1 MYKRIIALLI
11 ALLSLSFDLPAQSP
25 QYENQV
31 IEKLD
36 IQIMTPSSTEKDVDG
51 IKARIRTRQGDMFS
65 QTEFDN
71 DLKTIAKEYDRII
84 PSLESVDSKM
94 FITLKVWPKPTIR
107 TLTWQGNEKMDTK
120 TLQKELGIAT
130 CSVFDRL
137 GFNKAFNKLK
147 GYYVKKGFFEAELEY
162 NVNHVPD
169 TNEVD
174 ITITICEGRAG
185 RIKSIVFQDFTSDE
199 EEEILEKMLTKEY
212 NFFLSWLNNEGTY
225 NQEMM
230 QQDQFTILNYIQNE
244 GYADAKV
251 DINICEAKESNRI
264 VVNIVLTRGTL
275 YTFGELSFE
284 GNTLF
289 CNDDIW
295 KQFTDGTEKGQPYSP
310 EEIRET
316 VQSIM
321 TFYGKRGYIDTIVNF
336 EPSLQENCHVY
347 NVHFT
352 IEEGERFRV
361 GLIKVFGNCSTQTNV
376 ILHETLL
383 VPGEVFNTEK
393 LQKTEERLQNI
404 GYFSHV
410 NVYAVKS
417 DGPCGLGG
425 NYRDVHIEVEETSTG
440 NFSAFAGFSTVESM
454 FGGITITERNFNY
467 RGLPYLFSEGY
478 KAVRG
483 GGEYASVSATIG
495 TKSRSYVLSW
505 TKPYFMDTQWSV
517 GFDLDRSSTRYV
529 SEDYTF
535 NSTGFTLHAGYQVNP
550 FLRTTWHYR
559 MKNTIVDITHDAD
572 KHDALHEQAKKS
584 GFISAVG
591 VSLFYDSTDNQ
602 QRPSNGFRS
611 RLDGEFVGVG
621 GEHTYIGLAYVNSFY
636 LQTDKKGVL
645 KLRGDVKFLT
655 PIFSTKESDIP
666 IDERLFLGGE
676 DLVRGYKPY
685 KLGPQFT
692 TVTYE
697 ENKKTGRIKRQFH
710 HDPAGGTSLQL
721 LSIEYMRRL
730 NKRLDG
736 FIFWDAGHLANRNFA
751 FGGLYASAGYGVR
764 FKFLDSMPPLTVGMG
779 YPLNE
784 KSRGQRKRFF
794 LTIGGKF

>member
-1 MYKRIIALLI
+1 MYKRIIVVLI
-11 ALLSLSFDLPAQSP
+11 TLFLSLDLSLHAQST

-36 IQIMTPSSTEKDVDG
+36 VQIMTPSSTEKDVDG
-51 IKARIRTRQGDMFS
+51 IKARIRTRQGDVFS

-71 DLKTIAKEYDRII
+71 DLKTIAKEYDRIL
-84 PSLESVDSKM
+84 PTLESIEGKM
-94 FITLKVWPKPTIR
+94 YITLKVWPKPTIR
-107 TLTWQGNEKMDTK
+107 TITWQGNEKIDTK

-162 NVNHVPD
+162 NVTHVPD

-174 ITITICEGRAG
+174 IIINICEGRAG
-185 RIKSIVFQDFTSDE
+185 RIKSIVFQNFTGDE

-225 NQEMM
+225 NQDMM
-230 QQDQFTILNYIQNE
+230 QQDQFVILNYIQNE
-244 GYADAKV
+244 GYADAKI
-251 DINICEAKESNRI
+251 DIDICEAKESNRI
-264 VVNIVLTRGTL
+264 VVTINLNRGPL
-275 YTFGELSFE
+275 YTFGKLSFE
-284 GNTLF
+284 GNKLF
-289 CNDDIW
+289 CDEDIW
-295 KQFTDGTEKGQPYSP
+295 KQFREKTQTGQPYSP

-316 VQSIM
+316 VQGIM

-336 EPSLQENCHVY
+336 EPTLQENCHVY
-347 NVHFT
+347 DVHFT

-383 VPGEVFNTEK
+383 VPGQVFNTEK
-393 LQKTEERLQNI
+393 LQRTEERLQNI

-454 FGGITITERNFNY
+454 FGGVTVTEKNFNY
-467 RGLPYLFSEGY
+467 RGLGRLFCDGY
-478 KAVRG
+478 KAIRG
-483 GGEYASVSATIG
+483 GGEYASISATIG

-529 SEDYTF
+529 SEDYAF

-559 MKNTIVDITHDAD
+559 MKNTIVDVTGD
-572 KHDALHEQAKKS
+572 KCKNDALHRQAKNS

-621 GEHTYIGLAYVNSFY
+621 GEHTYIGLAYVNSY
-636 LQTDKKGVL
+636 YIQTDKKGVL
-645 KLRGDVKFLT
+645 KFRGDIKFLV
-655 PIFSTKESDIP
+655 PIFSTKETQIP

-676 DLVRGYKPY
+676 DVVRGYKPY
-685 KLGPQFT
+685 KLGPQFRT
-692 TVTYE
+692 SDG
-697 ENKKTGRIKRQFH
+697 K
-710 HDPAGGTSLQL
+710 DPAGGTSLQL
-721 LSIEYMRRL
+721 LSVEYMRRL

-736 FIFWDAGHLANRNFA
+736 FVFCDSGHLDGRNFS
-751 FGGLYASAGYGVR
+751 FGRLYTSVGYGVR
-764 FKFLDSMPPLTVGMG
+764 LKFLDSMPPLTLGMG
-779 YPLNE
+779 YPVNPRSHGDV
-784 KSRGQRKRFF
+784 KKFF

>member
-1 MYKRIIALLI
+1 MHKKIMTLLI
-11 ALLSLSFDLPAQSP
+11 ALLSLSSSLIAQSI

-31 IEKLD
+31 IQKLD
-36 IQIMTPSSTEKDVDG
+36 VQIMTPSSTEKDVEG
-51 IKARIRTRQGDMFS
+51 IKARIRTRQGDVFS

-71 DLKTIAKEYDRII
+71 DLKTIAKEYDRIL
-84 PSLESVDSKM
+84 PSLESIDGQM

-107 TLTWQGNEKMDTK
+107 TITWQGNDKLDTK

-137 GFNKAFNKLK
+137 SFNKAFNKLK

-162 NVNHVPD
+162 NVTHVPE

-174 ITITICEGRAG
+174 IVIAICEGRAG
-185 RIKSIVFQDFTSDE
+185 RIKSIVFHNFTSDE
-199 EEEILEKMLTKEY
+199 EEEILEKMVTKEY

-225 NQEMM
+225 HQDMM

-244 GYADAKV
+244 GYADAKI
-251 DINICEAKESNRI
+251 DIDICEAKESNRI
-264 VVNIVLTRGTL
+264 VVNINLNRGPL
-275 YTFGELSFE
+275 YSLGELTFE
-284 GNTLF
+284 GNKLF
-289 CNDDIW
+289 CDEDIW
-295 KQFTDGTEKGQPYSP
+295 KQFREMTKSGEPYSP

-321 TFYGKRGYIDTIVNF
+321 TFYGKRGYIDTLVNF
-336 EPSLQENCHVY
+336 EPTLREDCHVY
-347 NVHFT
+347 DVHFT

-383 VPGEVFNTEK
+383 VPGQVFNTEK

-404 GYFSHV
+404 GFFSHV

-454 FGGITITERNFNY
+454 FGGITVTEKNFNY
-467 RGLPYLFSEGY
+467 KGLPRLFCDGY
-478 KAVRG
+478 KAIRG
-483 GGEYASVSATIG
+483 GGEYASISATIG

-505 TKPYFMDTQWSV
+505 TKPYFMDTQWDV

-529 SEDYTF
+529 SEDYSF
-535 NSTGFTLHAGYQVNP
+535 NSLGFTLHAGYQVNP
-550 FLRTTWHYR
+550 FLRTAWHYR
-559 MKNTIVDITHDAD
+559 MKNTIVDVTGD
-572 KHDALHEQAKKS
+572 KCKNDALHRQAKNS
-584 GFISAVG
+584 GFISAIG

-621 GEHTYIGLAYVNSFY
+621 GEHTYVGLGYLNSY
-636 LQTDKKGVL
+636 YIQTDKKGVL
-645 KLRGDVKFLT
+645 KFRGDAKFLV
-655 PIFSTKESDIP
+655 PMFSTKETDIP

-676 DLVRGYKPY
+676 DFLRGFKPY

-692 TVTYE
+692 TE
-697 ENKKTGRIKRQFH
+697 EESEKDGIKRRRFRH
-710 HDPAGGTSLQL
+710 EPAGGTSLQL
-721 LSIEYMRRL
+721 LSVEYMRRL

-736 FIFWDAGHLANRNFA
+736 FVFCDSGHLANRNFA
-751 FGGLYASAGYGVR
+751 FGRMYTSIGYGIR
-764 FKFLDSMPPLTVGMG
+764 LKFLDSMPPLTLGMG

-784 KSRGQRKRFF
+784 KNRGQRKRFF